1 MKGSNMKNAKLLNE
15 NSPIKNAEY
24 MQGSHS
30 DVASIDAVTNAMSDL
45 MMRTNQDAFDDMG
58 DEDDADEAA
67 VAAVTITVAQTF
79 QSLGMLA
86 QYEALI
92 GTLR

>member
-1 MKGSNMKNAKLLNE
+1 
-15 NSPIKNAEY
+15 
-24 MQGSHS
+24 
-30 DVASIDAVTNAMSDL
+30 
-45 MMRTNQDAFDDMG
+45 MG